1 MPGLAV
7 FLVWWIGKRNQNW
20 RGTYIKTRIPR
31 LGAIPTHARIFAA
44 FGKELRLFQMP
55 RKVIRDHKFAFYGTL
70 GSGMYAWEASAR

>member
-20 RGTYIKTRIPR
+20 RIPR
-31 LGAIPTHARIFAA
+31 LRAIPTHARIFAA